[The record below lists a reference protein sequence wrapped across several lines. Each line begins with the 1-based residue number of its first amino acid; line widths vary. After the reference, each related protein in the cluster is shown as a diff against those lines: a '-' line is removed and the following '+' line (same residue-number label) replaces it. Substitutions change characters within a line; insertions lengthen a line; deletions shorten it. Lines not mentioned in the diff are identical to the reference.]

1 MLLSGLVYPGV
12 GQLTLG
18 RVASGIAFITLT
30 TTGLIVLIYR
40 VVQRAFQVMDQ
51 LLPLLADN
59 RLDVTA
65 LNEKL
70 IRDSAAGWG
79 LEMICLVAIAGCWL
93 AAIGHAYFVGK
104 QLDEKSHYPP
114 PTLNSLKK

>member
-12 GQLTLG
+12 GQLVLG
-18 RVASGIAFITLT
+18 RVASGIAFIIFT
-30 TTGLIVLIYR
+30 TAGLIVIIYR
-40 VVQRAFQVMDQ
+40 IVQRAFQVIDQ

-70 IRDSAAGWG
+70 SRDSGAGWG
-79 LEMICLVAIAGCWL
+79 LETICLVVIAGCWL

-104 QLDEKSHYPP
+104 EIDEKSP
-114 PTLNSLKK
+114 